1 METYIR
7 VKERITKICR
17 GIAMAAMV
25 AIFVIM
31 LIVVA
36 DIVLRFATKDM
47 AIRGTYELS
56 EMFMVIIIFLSLAI
70 TQIEKEHIR
79 VTLLIDKLPKRAK
92 AFENAG
98 VSLAMTVL
106 SAITF
111 YAGVLL
117 IMEDFRSGIYTAVL
131 YIPLYPFACI
141 MTVGLLTL
149 TIALGLDTVDYF
161 IKGAKKGRLGQEA
174 AGEGPEEKKEA

>member
-1 METYIR
+1 M
-7 VKERITKICR
+7 V
-17 GIAMAAMV
+17 AMV

-31 LIVVA
+31 VIVFA
-36 DIVLRFATKDM
+36 DIILRFVTKEM
-47 AIRGTYELS
+47 AIKGTYELS
-56 EMFMVIIIFLSLAI
+56 EIFMVIIIFLSLAI

-79 VTLLIDKLPKRAK
+79 VTLLIDRLPKRAK
-92 AFENAG
+92 TFENAG

-117 IMEDFRSGIYTAVL
+117 IMDDFRSGIYTAVL

-141 MTVGLLTL
+141 MTVGLFTL
-149 TIALGLDTVDYF
+149 TIALGLDTIDYF
-161 IKGAKKGRLGQEA
+161 IKGVKKIPSEQEIV
-174 AGEGPEEKKEA
+174 PEEKKEA